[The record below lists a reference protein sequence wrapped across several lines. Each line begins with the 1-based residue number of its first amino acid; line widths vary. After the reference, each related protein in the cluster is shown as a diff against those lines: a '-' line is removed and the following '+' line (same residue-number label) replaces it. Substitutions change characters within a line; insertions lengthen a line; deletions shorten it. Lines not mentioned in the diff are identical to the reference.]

1 MQFTPEGAWEERM
14 RLCLGCVQ
22 LRLCLGCVQFRLC
35 SVTNRQEK
43 GGLGV
48 RWG

>member
-22 LRLCLGCVQFRLC
+22 FRLC
-35 SVTNRQEK
+35 SVTNRQEN